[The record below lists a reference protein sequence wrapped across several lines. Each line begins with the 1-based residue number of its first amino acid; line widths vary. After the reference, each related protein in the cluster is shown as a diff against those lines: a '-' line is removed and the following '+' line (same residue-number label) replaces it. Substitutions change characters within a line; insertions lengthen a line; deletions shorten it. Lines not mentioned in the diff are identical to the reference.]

1 VADSSRV
8 GEFPCIPEN
17 PLYPAEMPCAPQV
30 AAWRPLLV
38 LSMKRTSRPAIH
50 QFEQSTSSGDGP
62 GGPEHPVDARMRVL
76 LVACNADDAQRTLK
90 SGERTEVAYLPSYDL
105 REIQA
110 EIERF
115 KPQLVTCSTDVFL
128 RGISVQVADGV
139 VDVGPET
146 TDGNMGSVPNVAA
159 REMRVLRMIA
169 KGRTNDEIA
178 AALHVSSRTVK
189 RILSILFERLSANN
203 RTELVSRATRLRLLD
218 SEN

>member
-1 VADSSRV
+1 
-8 GEFPCIPEN
+8 
-17 PLYPAEMPCAPQV
+17 
-30 AAWRPLLV
+30 
-38 LSMKRTSRPAIH
+38 MKRTSRPAIH

-62 GGPEHPVDARMRVL
+62 NGPEYPVEARMRVL

-128 RGISVQVADGV
+128 RGICVPLAEGTFDLAPGTGQGTA
-139 VDVGPET
+139 
-146 TDGNMGSVPNVAA
+146 PNVAP

-169 KGRTNDEIA
+169 KGKTNDEIA
-178 AALHVSSRTVK
+178 AALRISSRTVK
-189 RILSILFERLSANN
+189 RILRSLFERLIANN
-203 RTELVSRATRLRLLD
+203 RTELVSRAARLHLLD
-218 SEN
+218 SGKC